1 MIKHFYVCR
10 LVFHPRCG
18 LHSIKIKANGV
29 LNILIYTLLSMSSIA
44 VEVMN
49 IASIDCNS
57 DISYPLDCNQ
67 DGAVGLVRF

>member
-1 MIKHFYVCR
+1 M
-10 LVFHPRCG
+10 
-18 LHSIKIKANGV
+18 

-67 DGAVGLVRF
+67 DGAVGLVRFWLDDSF